1 MKDGDMDRTY
11 DGWEKLKI
19 HAKAWLEDLMEENLL
34 EDPDREGRIFL
45 KWVLKVRMVSVL
57 I

>member
-1 MKDGDMDRTY
+1 MKDDDMDRTY

-34 EDPDREGRIFL
+34 EDPDREGRIF
-45 KWVLKVRMVSVL
+45 WNGF
-57 I
+57 